1 MVTLGG
7 GGGGQADLVSFD
19 LVTDFSLR
27 PAKAILLPFSL
38 VLGQQN
44 AAVSLMTPKAL

>member
-1 MVTLGG
+1 MLGG

-44 AAVSLMTPKAL
+44 AAVSLITPKAF

>member
-1 MVTLGG
+1 MLGG
-7 GGGGQADLVSFD
+7 GGVGKADLVSFD

-27 PAKAILLPFSL
+27 AAKAILLPFSL

-44 AAVSLMTPKAL
+44 AAVSLMTSKAL

>member
-1 MVTLGG
+1 MLGG

-27 PAKAILLPFSL
+27 PAILLPFSL

>member
-1 MVTLGG
+1 MLGG
-7 GGGGQADLVSFD
+7 GGGGKADLVSFD

-27 PAKAILLPFSL
+27 PAKAILLFSL